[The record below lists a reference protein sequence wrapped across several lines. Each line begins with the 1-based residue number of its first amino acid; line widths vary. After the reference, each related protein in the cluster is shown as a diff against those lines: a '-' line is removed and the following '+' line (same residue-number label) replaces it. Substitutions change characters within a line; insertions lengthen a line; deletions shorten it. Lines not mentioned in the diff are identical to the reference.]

1 MVQTAETG
9 SKHIKNYFLGFL
21 YLSGFYLFLNT
32 LFFLISLMTDLD
44 ILCSDSHNFLK
55 EINKKITKETNK
67 KVFGGPSKISKNI
80 SWSIIICLNRPLQKP
95 SGTPLTYLMY
105 GPLGNC
111 ESRFFDD

>member
-9 SKHIKNYFLGFL
+9 SKHIKNYFFGFL

-67 KVFGGPSKISKNI
+67 KFFYLLCPQVDQMRKQTKDPH
-80 SWSIIICLNRPLQKP
+80 R
-95 SGTPLTYLMY
+95 TPHLSSNKT
-105 GPLGNC
+105 
-111 ESRFFDD
+111 